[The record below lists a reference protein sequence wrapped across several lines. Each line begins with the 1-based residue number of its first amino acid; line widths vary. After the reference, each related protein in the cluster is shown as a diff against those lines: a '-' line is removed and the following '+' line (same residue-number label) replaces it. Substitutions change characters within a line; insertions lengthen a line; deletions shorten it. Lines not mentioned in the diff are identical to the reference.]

1 MTQDMMTLRALLEK
15 SVRWTRPQE
24 WVLVM
29 QTGPSKNPASS
40 IQKALAAVIQE
51 ACIQGVST
59 RSVDD
64 LVQAMGMS
72 GISKSQVS
80 RLCGEIDDKVN
91 GFLDRS
97 LEGEGPYLWLDA
109 TYVKV
114 REAGRIVSVAVT
126 VAVAVNEGRREV
138 LPGASEAEAFSE
150 FLSLAGAG
158 CVA

>member
-1 MTQDMMTLRALLEK
+1 M
-15 SVRWTRPQE
+15 
-24 WVLVM
+24 
-29 QTGPSKNPASS
+29 
-40 IQKALAAVIQE
+40 AAVIQE
-51 ACIQGVST
+51 AYIQGVST

-72 GISKSQVS
+72 GVSKSQVS

-97 LEGEGPYLWLDA
+97 LEGDWPYLWLDA

-126 VAVAVNEGRREV
+126 VAVAVNDLPKGRREV
-138 LPGASEAEAFSE
+138 LGMAMGASEAEAFWTE
-150 FLSLAGAG
+150 FLRSLARPG